1 MYDDSSSMTTLVVLT
16 ILQILSKPN
25 FLDYLHA
32 AKYKTHWRGKAGEKT
47 MTRVKVPL

>member
-25 FLDYLHA
+25 FFDYLHA